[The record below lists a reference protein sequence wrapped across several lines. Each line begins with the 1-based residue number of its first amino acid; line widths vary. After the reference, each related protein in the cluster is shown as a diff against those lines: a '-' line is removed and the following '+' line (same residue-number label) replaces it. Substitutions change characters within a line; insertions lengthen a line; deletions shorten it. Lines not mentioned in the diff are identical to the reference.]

1 VLLATFPGITQL
13 SDFEWRERWYWAFTP
28 WSARRL
34 FGDVFG
40 DTKCSV
46 ETHGNVLAA
55 IAFLQGLAAEE
66 LTREELDHCDIDYP
80 VTIAV
85 VAQR

>member
-1 VLLATFPGITQL
+1 
-13 SDFEWRERWYWAFTP
+13 
-28 WSARRL
+28 
-34 FGDVFG
+34 VFG

-66 LTREELDHCDIDYP
+66 LTREELDHLDIDYP